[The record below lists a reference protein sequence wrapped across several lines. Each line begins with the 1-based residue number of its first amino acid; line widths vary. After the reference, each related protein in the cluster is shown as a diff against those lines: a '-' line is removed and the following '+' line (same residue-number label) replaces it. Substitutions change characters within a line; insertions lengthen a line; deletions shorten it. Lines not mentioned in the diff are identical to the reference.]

1 MKKGY
6 SFLMALIMGTVGTL
20 SAQHQHDF
28 NCSEHRMR
36 AKQIQN
42 HPEVL
47 QWEAYQDAF
56 IADYI
61 RNNHLQ
67 TRDSNV
73 VYTIPVVFHLIHQYG
88 IENIPNENIYDQMA
102 ILNRDYNKQNAD
114 TADVVAPFQ
123 PLIADCKFQFKLAT
137 IDPLGNCTNGIDRI
151 ASTLTYV
158 GNDISKL
165 NPWPRHKYLNV
176 WIIND
181 MEDGVAGYAYR
192 PSGVADASSA
202 WQDGIIIRY
211 DYIGS
216 LPPAAAWASRALT
229 HEIGH
234 WLDLPHTWG
243 GTNEPEV
250 ECGDDN
256 VSDTPPTAGH
266 DNCGNVFDYECDN
279 MVLPLMTDATQ
290 TAYKFSAV
298 NDASGTVDP
307 SSLPFVGDS
316 VLTSTGL
323 IPALVFSP
331 FSANGV
337 SSQPVTTGSFG
348 FTGWGTGATDQNNTF
363 ANMTGAIN
371 SDQYYEFTLSNDLT
385 QMLSLTGITFD
396 VQRSTHGPRCF
407 AVRSSVNNFSSN
419 LAAVITPA
427 NPALTVQAGNVLF
440 FANDISTNQVGSK
453 INLSGPGFNNINN
466 GSVTFRIYA
475 WNAEN
480 VNGSFA
486 VDNVN
491 FTGSYGTV
499 ENVQN
504 YMEYSYCSM
513 MFTHGQKDRMIGA
526 LNSPVA
532 NRMSL
537 STAENLAA
545 TGTDGIND
553 LLCAPT
559 ADFYPATKIACQGN
573 DITFFDYS
581 SDAESTSWS
590 WTFQDATP
598 ATSTS
603 QNPIVTFNTHGWK
616 TVTLT
621 ATNAVGSTT
630 TTNTMAIYVTPTWP
644 EWSGIMQENCNV
656 NPITQHAFQAYN
668 TSGNESN
675 WNYANFAGFKP
686 NGTEPNGCIWLNNN
700 DVLPSVNGFRGYDV
714 DELIT
719 PSMDLSLLSSGKLSF
734 RYAYATGASTLTD
747 AVETLEIW
755 SSRTC
760 GEDWQFRTSM
770 DAEELVTAGSYSVD
784 FVPNGNT
791 HWVEKQVNIPTTYET
806 NNVRF
811 KFVFTSSYTSNNL
824 YIDDIN
830 VIGSVNID
838 EFDKARQ
845 VHLFPN
851 PVQDIM
857 NVQLPAQ
864 GVFTQLNIRDISGRL
879 VFSQSLNGVAQNAQI
894 QVSTGGF
901 ASGMYMLELVGS
913 EGVISKEFM
922 KGIE

>member
-6 SFLMALIMGTVGTL
+6 SFLMALIFGTVGTL

-28 NCSEHRMR
+28 KCAEHHKR
-36 AKQIQN
+36 AEQIQK
-42 HPEVL
+42 HPDVL

-56 IADYI
+56 IADFI
-61 RNNHLQ
+61 RNNNLQ
-67 TRDSNV
+67 LRDSSV

-88 IENIPNENIYDQMA
+88 IENIPNENIYNQIA

-114 TADVVAPFQ
+114 TADVVLPFRS
-123 PLIADCKFQFKLAT
+123 IVADCKFQFKLAT

-158 GNDISKL
+158 GNDIAKL

-176 WIIND
+176 WVIND

-234 WLDLPHTWG
+234 WLDLAHTWG

-256 VSDTPPTAGH
+256 VEDTPPTAGH
-266 DNCGNVFDYECDN
+266 NNCGNTFDNECDN
-279 MVLPLMTDATQ
+279 VVLPLMTDATQ
-290 TAYKFSAV
+290 TAYKFASV
-298 NDASGTVDP
+298 NNTTGTSDP
-307 SSLPFVGDS
+307 STLPYVGDS
-316 VLTSTGL
+316 VWTATGM
-323 IPALVFSP
+323 IPSLVFGP
-331 FSANGV
+331 FTANGV
-337 SSQPVTTGSFG
+337 SAQPETTGSFG
-348 FTGWGTGATDQNNTF
+348 FSGWGTGATDQNNTY

-371 SDQYYEFTLSNDLT
+371 TNQYYEFTLSNDST
-385 QMLSLTGITFD
+385 QLLSLTGITLD

-407 AVRSSVNNFSSN
+407 AIRSSVNNFSSN

-427 NPALTVQAGNVLF
+427 NPALTVQSGNVLF
-440 FANDISTNQVGSK
+440 FATDVSTNQVGSK
-453 INLSGPGFNNINN
+453 INLSGPGFNDINDGN
-466 GSVTFRIYA
+466 VTFRIYA
-475 WNAEN
+475 WNAESTAGN
-480 VNGSFA
+480 FA

-491 FTGSYGTV
+491 FTGSYGTI

-504 YMEYSYCSM
+504 YMEYSYCSV
-513 MFTHGQKDRMIGA
+513 MFTNGQKNRMIGS

-532 NRMSL
+532 NRMNL
-537 STAENLAA
+537 STPENLEA
-545 TGTDGIND
+545 TGTDGIHD
-553 LLCAPT
+553 LVCAPT
-559 ADFYPATKIACQGN
+559 ADFYPSSKIACEGN
-573 DITFFDYS
+573 AITFYDYS
-581 SDAESTSWS
+581 SDATATSWS

-603 QNPIVTFNTHGWK
+603 QNPSVTFTSGGWK
-616 TVTLT
+616 SVTLT

-630 TTNTMAIYVTPTWP
+630 TTNTMAIYVTPNWP
-644 EWSGIMQENCNV
+644 EMAGIMQENCNV

-668 TSGNESN
+668 LSGNESN
-675 WNYANFAGFKP
+675 WNYSTASGYKP
-686 NGTEPNGCIWLNNN
+686 SGSEPNGCVVLNNN
-700 DVLPSVNGFRGYDV
+700 DVPVNLLGMRGYDV

-719 PSMDLSLLSSGKLSF
+719 PSMDLSLLSNGKLSF
-734 RYAYATGASTLTD
+734 RYAYATGGTTLTD
-747 AVETLEIW
+747 ATETLEIW

-760 GEDWQFRTSM
+760 GEDWQFRTSL
-770 DAEELVTAGSYSVD
+770 DATDLVTAGSYSDD

-791 HWVEKQVNIPTTYET
+791 HWVEKQVTIPSTYET

-811 KFVFTSSYTSNNL
+811 KFVFTSSFSSNHL
-824 YIDDIN
+824 YLDDIN
-830 VIGSVNID
+830 ILGTVNVN

-845 VHLFPN
+845 IQLFPN
-851 PVQDIM
+851 PVGEM
-857 NVQLPAQ
+857 LNVQLPAQ
-864 GVFTQLNIRDISGRL
+864 GVYSRLNVRDISGRI
-879 VFSQSLNGVAQNAQI
+879 VSSQSLNGAAQSSQI
-894 QVSTGGF
+894 QVST
-901 ASGMYMLELVGS
+901 AELSSGMYLLELVGT
-913 EGVISKEFM
+913 EGVISREFM
-922 KGIE
+922 KGTE